1 MCVCVRARA
10 RAYAGAAEPQEV
22 ETPRAVVSGAC
33 KLPDVGAGSQT
44 LGPLREQQVLL
55 TMELSLQPQISCL

>member
-1 MCVCVRARA
+1 MLQRAA
-10 RAYAGAAEPQEV
+10 LLQVPKEPEGS
-22 ETPRAVVSGAC
+22 ETTVASSWE
-33 KLPDVGAGSQT
+33 LPDVGAGSQT